1 MRLADPGDAE
11 TRARAYLDARH
22 RGFVSQIEVMQTWR
36 SGQFWILKGAIVFKK
51 SRLVV
56 DQRFFTLQLRAET
69 GAVTH
74 YRLATNAK
82 HPRG

>member
-1 MRLADPGDAE
+1 MRLADPAHAE
-11 TRARAYLDARH
+11 TRARDYLEARH
-22 RGFVSQIEVMQTWR
+22 RGYVTRIDVMQTRR
-36 SGQFWILKGAIVFKK
+36 SGHTWILKGAIVFKK
-51 SRLVV
+51 SRLVE

-74 YRLATNAK
+74 YRLATSAK

>member
-1 MRLADPGDAE
+1 MRLTDPGDAE

-22 RGFVSQIEVMQTWR
+22 RGFVAQIEVMQTRR
-36 SGQFWILKGAIVFKK
+36 SGQFWILKGTIVFKK

-56 DQRFFTLQLRAET
+56 DQRFFTLQLRAAT

-74 YRLATNAK
+74 YRLATSAK
-82 HPRG
+82 HPGA